1 VYGIFTVQPLW
12 LAVTGIFIAE
22 RIVTVRA
29 RGHRTT
35 YLQPFRDID
44 DLRPGDQI
52 SLETPYGTFG
62 YVFCGQAIVD
72 DQDRA
77 ILRRRPFE
85 KLVLSACHPLYSASR
100 RIVVF
105 ARLRR

>member
-1 VYGIFTVQPLW
+1 
-12 LAVTGIFIAE
+12 VTS
-22 RIVTVRA
+22 
-29 RGHRTT
+29 TT
-35 YLQPFRDID
+35 CDPATRSPS
-44 DLRPGDQI
+44 R
-52 SLETPYGTFG
+52 PYGTFG
-62 YVFCGQAIVD
+62 YVVYGQAIVD
-72 DQDRA
+72 DQDWS